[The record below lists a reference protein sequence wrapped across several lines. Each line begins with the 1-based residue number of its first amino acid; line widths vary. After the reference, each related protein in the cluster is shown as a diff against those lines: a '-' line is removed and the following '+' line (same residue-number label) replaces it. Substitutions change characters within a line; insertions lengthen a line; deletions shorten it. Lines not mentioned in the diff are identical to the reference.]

1 MRTNHY
7 QPLPERCCIKCRH
20 GKVLYNEKV
29 KCENDDSLYF
39 NERMHKRDHCP
50 DFEGERKR

>member
-7 QPLPERCCIKCRH
+7 QPLPERCCIKCRY

>member
-7 QPLPERCCIKCRH
+7 QPLPERCCIKCRY
-20 GKVLYNEKV
+20 GKVLYREKIR
-29 KCENDDSLYF
+29 CRNDESLYF
-39 NERMHKRDHCP
+39 NATMGKRDRCP